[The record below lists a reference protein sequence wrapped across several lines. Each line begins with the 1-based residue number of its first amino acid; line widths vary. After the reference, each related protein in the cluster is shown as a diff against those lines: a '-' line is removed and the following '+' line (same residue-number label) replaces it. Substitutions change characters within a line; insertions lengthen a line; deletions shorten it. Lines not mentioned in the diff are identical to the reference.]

1 MGDGG
6 EEERADRFQSEV
18 WIHTLRSLPFPV
30 CEALDQEWNL
40 LSLSFPTWKMVTV
53 TVHYATE
60 IGFMWTVLEIPL
72 GRHLVY
78 SPLD

>member
-40 LSLSFPTWKMVTV
+40 LSLSFPT
-53 TVHYATE
+53 
-60 IGFMWTVLEIPL
+60 
-72 GRHLVY
+72 
-78 SPLD
+78 